1 MIDPGI
7 AVIIIGRNEGNR
19 LVRCLE
25 SVVSLAYPVV
35 YVDSGSADQSVEHA
49 LTAGAEVVELDPA
62 EPFTAARARNAG
74 LEFALERHPDVE
86 FVQFVDGDC
95 ELQPNWIETARVYLA
110 KHSQVAVV
118 CGRRREQNVNASIYN
133 ELIDLEW
140 DTPIGE
146 ASACGGDSM
155 MRVEALRAVGG
166 FDARMIAGEEPELC
180 LRIRRH
186 GFKVVRLD
194 CEMTLH
200 DADLQRFGQMWRRF
214 VRAGHAYAESV
225 FLQGA
230 DSDPAARR
238 RLLSFIVWGGIL
250 PAMIVGSVLV
260 VPVVGVFL
268 PVLYLLQWTR
278 IYRARISTTVGR
290 KAALYASACLIGK
303 FAELE
308 GALRYVLNRFLRRK
322 QTRLIEYKST

>member
-1 MIDPGI
+1 
-7 AVIIIGRNEGNR
+7 
-19 LVRCLE
+19 
-25 SVVSLAYPVV
+25 
-35 YVDSGSADQSVEHA
+35 VDSGSVDQSVEHA
-49 LTAGAEVVELDPA
+49 SAAGLEVVELDPA

-74 LEFALERHPDVE
+74 LEFARDRYPDVE
-86 FVQFVDGDC
+86 LVQFVDGDC
-95 ELQPNWIETARVYLA
+95 ELQPNWIETARAYLA
-110 KHSQVAVV
+110 KHSHVAVV
-118 CGRRREQNVNASIYN
+118 CGRRREKEVNASIYN

-166 FDARMIAGEEPELC
+166 FDARMTAGEEPELC

-214 VRAGHAYAESV
+214 ARAGHAYTESF
-225 FLQGA
+225 FLHGA
-230 DSDPAARR
+230 ALDPAARR
-238 RLLSFIVWGGIL
+238 RLVSFIAWGGIL
-250 PAMIVGSVLV
+250 PGLIIASMLV

-278 IYRARISTTVGR
+278 IYRARISMTVGR

-308 GALRYVLNRFLRRK
+308 GALRYVWIRFLRRR
-322 QTRLIEYKST
+322 QTRIIEYKDT